1 MQGSGFRN
9 KIAGP
14 PRDGANQRRLE
25 MKIRIVAMVALA
37 ALALAGGAFAQED
50 AATKALIT
58 AENVKALLLEK
69 GGVKTVP
76 IVVTM
81 DGTTAILTG
90 DVATKAVQELASEVA
105 LAVDGVKKVDNRLKL
120 VGEKS
125 FSKMSSEEAAK
136 ENERELADARLES
149 SGKIALYK
157 AIGTSASK
165 LEIEA
170 ADGVVSL
177 RGTLPDAERKK
188 VALDTIGKMKDVKKV
203 VDLVKVGG

>member
-1 MQGSGFRN
+1 
-9 KIAGP
+9 
-14 PRDGANQRRLE
+14 

-69 GGVKTVP
+69 GGVKAVP

-125 FSKMSSEEAAK
+125 FGKMSSEEAAK

-170 ADGVVSL
+170 ADGVVSV
-177 RGTLPDAERKK
+177 RGTVPDVERKK

-203 VDLVKVGG
+203 VDLIKVGG